1 MIIRPI
7 LSFEAVRRHAA
18 HGNAL
23 FEARRCGT
31 CEPRRIELRCRH
43 GNMESQWYLERHVVH
58 YADAPG
64 KFHALYS
71 HYTFPGQVESRSRGN
86 YTLLLLVYHGERGE
100 KGIGEGTDC
109 FNFHVLPRSTTWHY
123 CSYILFQIIFFTL
136 SLSFASLVFLHV
148 PYTRLKRWLR
158 LHIRAFARWY
168 NYTSR
173 TNATTGKI
181 VSRDLLYR
189 RKTGRPNSM
198 YHGQIVSSY
207 NSLFGTWD
215 ARIPVLPMRRDI
227 FVRSIAP
234 WTDALEIHS
243 RLSFSLLS
251 LLRTTERYVMVY
263 VTAVKILSIKRERW
277 YREGVGIEVS

>member
-71 HYTFPGQVESRSRGN
+71 HYTFPGRVESRSRGN

-109 FNFHVLPRSTTWHY
+109 FNFHVLPRSTTWRY

-136 SLSFASLVFLHV
+136 SLSLFCQPRFFTRTLYPIETLTPTTHPCVCPLIQLHEPNERDDRKNRFARPTVSTKDRPTKLHV
-148 PYTRLKRWLR
+148 P
-158 LHIRAFARWY
+158 
-168 NYTSR
+168 
-173 TNATTGKI
+173 
-181 VSRDLLYR
+181 
-189 RKTGRPNSM
+189 RPNC
-198 YHGQIVSSY
+198 I
-207 NSLFGTWD
+207 
-215 ARIPVLPMRRDI
+215 
-227 FVRSIAP
+227 
-234 WTDALEIHS
+234 
-243 RLSFSLLS
+243 LL
-251 LLRTTERYVMVY
+251 
-263 VTAVKILSIKRERW
+263 
-277 YREGVGIEVS
+277 

>member
-71 HYTFPGQVESRSRGN
+71 HYTFPGRVESRSRGN

-109 FNFHVLPRSTTWHY
+109 FNFHVLPRSTTWRY

-136 SLSFASLVFLHV
+136 SLSLLPASFF
-148 PYTRLKRWLR
+148 YTYPIPDW
-158 LHIRAFARWY
+158 
-168 NYTSR
+168 NVDSDYTSVRLPVDTITRAER
-173 TNATTGKI
+173 TRRPEKSFRATYCIDERPADQTPCTTAKLYPPITVYSAPGTRVSPYCLCDATYLSVPLLPEPTPSRFTR
-181 VSRDLLYR
+181 VSRSR
-189 RKTGRPNSM
+189 C
-198 YHGQIVSSY
+198 YHYYVLR
-207 NSLFGTWD
+207 NGTWWCTW
-215 ARIPVLPMRRDI
+215 RP
-227 FVRSIAP
+227 
-234 WTDALEIHS
+234 
-243 RLSFSLLS
+243 
-251 LLRTTERYVMVY
+251 
-263 VTAVKILSIKRERW
+263 
-277 YREGVGIEVS
+277 